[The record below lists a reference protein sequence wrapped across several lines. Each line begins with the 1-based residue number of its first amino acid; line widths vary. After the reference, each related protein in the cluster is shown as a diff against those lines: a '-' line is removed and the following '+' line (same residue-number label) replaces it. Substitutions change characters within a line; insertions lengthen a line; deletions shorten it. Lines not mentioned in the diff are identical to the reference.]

1 MYIYVYTC
9 TCKVYIHN
17 VMYMYMLGAEHG
29 FVRSV
34 DCPARSVDLQSST
47 MLLAR
52 LHCSYHQPSGKQWPL
67 PLIMHVQSRDYVLW
81 VNQLMAS
88 AKHGSTLCTG
98 QSTDCANPCFA
109 PNIYMHL
116 CTCTCTCTCI
126 CVHMHMY
133 NVQVQTVAQVC
144 RALV

>member
-29 FVRSV
+29 FVRSM
-34 DCPARSVDLQSST
+34 DCPARSVDPQSST

-67 PLIMHVQSRDYVLW
+67 PLIMHVQSRDYVIVGQSVDGLCKARIHA
-81 VNQLMAS
+81 LHRAI
-88 AKHGSTLCTG
+88 HGLCKSMLCTQHIHAFVHMYVYMYMYMCAHAHVQCTG
-98 QSTDCANPCFA
+98 TDCSSS
-109 PNIYMHL
+109 L
-116 CTCTCTCTCI
+116 
-126 CVHMHMY
+126 
-133 NVQVQTVAQVC
+133 
-144 RALV
+144 